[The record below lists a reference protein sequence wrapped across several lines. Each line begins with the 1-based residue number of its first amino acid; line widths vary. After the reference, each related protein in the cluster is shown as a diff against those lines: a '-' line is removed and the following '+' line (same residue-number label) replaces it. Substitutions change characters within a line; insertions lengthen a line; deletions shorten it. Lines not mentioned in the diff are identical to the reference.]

1 MKMKMRKK
9 IFGAGTGSYLNR
21 SNLTIYL
28 NEVRRY
34 KGLTEEDEVYLFTKV
49 KEGDRRAEER
59 IIKENLRLVVSIANA
74 YGSIMSPEDLIQE
87 GNIGLVIAVREFDL
101 ARGYRFITFAS
112 MMIRKYILEGIAN
125 SGRLVRI
132 PANVQTELSPN
143 TSLDEQIGDDEDG
156 CTRGDMLV
164 GDIWADSS
172 DDSLATDLARAMRAT
187 LNDRAIKVVCK
198 VIGIGERPMFMDAIG
213 NELGIGAE
221 RVRQIFQES
230 LATLRKDGR
239 VAKLLANYMD

>member
-1 MKMKMRKK
+1 
-9 IFGAGTGSYLNR
+9 
-21 SNLTIYL
+21 
-28 NEVRRY
+28 
-34 KGLTEEDEVYLFTKV
+34 
-49 KEGDRRAEER
+49 
-59 IIKENLRLVVSIANA
+59 
-74 YGSIMSPEDLIQE
+74 
-87 GNIGLVIAVREFDL
+87 
-101 ARGYRFITFAS
+101 

-132 PANVQTELSPN
+132 PANVQTELSTN

>member
-1 MKMKMRKK
+1 MRKK
-9 IFGAGTGSYLNR
+9 VFGAGTGSYLNR
-21 SNLTIYL
+21 ANLTSYL

-34 KGLTEEDEVYLFTKV
+34 KGLTEEDEVALFAKV

-59 IIKENLRLVVSIANA
+59 IVKENLRLVVSIANA
-74 YGSIMSPEDLIQE
+74 YGKIMDTEDVIQN
-87 GNIGLVIAVREFDL
+87 GNIGLVLAVRSFDISK
-101 ARGYRFITFAS
+101 GYRFITHAS
-112 MMIRKYILEGIAN
+112 TMIRSYIVRGIVN
-125 SGRLVRI
+125 ESRLVRRPI
-132 PANVQTELSPN
+132 DCQGELDSN

-156 CTRGDMLV
+156 CSRGDMLV
-164 GDIWADSS
+164 GDIWADDG
-172 DDSLATDLARAMRAT
+172 DDSLAIDLARSMKAT

-213 NELGIGAE
+213 KELGIGAE

>member
-1 MKMKMRKK
+1 MRSK

-34 KGLTEEDEVYLFTKV
+34 KGLTEEDEVDLFTKV
-49 KEGDRRAEER
+49 KEGNRRAEEK

-74 YGSIMSPEDLIQE
+74 YGSIMNPEDLIQE
-87 GNIGLVIAVREFDL
+87 GNIGLVLAVRSFDL
-101 ARGYRFITFAS
+101 SRGYRFITYAS
-112 MMIRKYILEGIAN
+112 MMIRRSILEGIAN
-125 SGRLVRI
+125 SGRLVRL
-132 PANVQTELSPN
+132 PANKQTELSTN

-156 CTRGDMLV
+156 CSRGDMLV
-164 GDIWADSS
+164 GDIWADDA
-172 DDSLATDLARAMRAT
+172 DDSLAIDLARAMKAC
-187 LNDRAIKVVCK
+187 LNERAIKIVCK
-198 VIGIGERPMFMDAIG
+198 VIGLGEQPMFMDAISK
-213 NELGIGAE
+213 ELGIGSE

-239 VAKLLANYMD
+239 VAKLLAAYMD

>member
-1 MKMKMRKK
+1 MRKK

-21 SNLTIYL
+21 ANLTIYL

-34 KGLTEEDEVYLFTKV
+34 KGLSEEDEIKLFTKV

-59 IIKENLRLVVSIANA
+59 IVKENLRLVVSIANA
-74 YGSIMSPEDLIQE
+74 YGSMMDTEDVIQN
-87 GNIGLVIAVREFDL
+87 GNIGLVLAVRSFDL
-101 ARGYRFITFAS
+101 SRGFRFITYAS
-112 MMIRKYILEGIAN
+112 MMIRKYILMGVINE
-125 SGRLVRI
+125 SRLVRRPI
-132 PANVQTELSPN
+132 DAQGELVSN

-164 GDIWADSS
+164 GDIWAEDDS
-172 DDSLATDLARAMRAT
+172 DSLATDLARSMKAT
-187 LNDRAIKVVCK
+187 LNERAIKVVCK
-198 VIGIGERPMFMDAIG
+198 TIGLGERPMFMDAIG
-213 NELGIGAE
+213 KELGIGAE

-230 LATLRKDGR
+230 IATLRKDGR

>member
-34 KGLTEEDEVYLFTKV
+34 KGLTEEDEVDLFTKV

-59 IIKENLRLVVSIANA
+59 IVKENLRLVVSIANA

-132 PANVQTELSPN
+132 PANVQTELNPN

-164 GDIWADSS
+164 GDIWTDSS